1 MFTWT
6 ARFLAEPSASK
17 QHWRRYARIAPESL
31 RRFAAP
37 NTPQEGPMSTAIVDT
52 AASRHW
58 RRLPSFLGHEFREI
72 LPPTLFFF
80 VGFNLILLTKR
91 LILEQYLIQYA
102 GFLIATTTALLVG
115 KSVLVA
121 NAMRFLRRFD
131 NAPLVYPVMFKA
143 LVYTIFVFIARLIE
157 ALVHYLIK
165 GGILGSGQFIE
176 DLVGR
181 FSRAHFAAV
190 QLWIFALLL
199 VYVMASELN
208 QLFGDGELF
217 RVFFTHRSSALKS
230 ARRARIRLLTRL
242 GRLTEAHPVDVLAD
256 TRSTPHAELV
266 GILQDL
272 AKSRLGAP

>member
-1 MFTWT
+1 MSISVVD
-6 ARFLAEPSASK
+6 ARGRGRWGKL
-17 QHWRRYARIAPESL
+17 L
-31 RRFAAP
+31 
-37 NTPQEGPMSTAIVDT
+37 
-52 AASRHW
+52 
-58 RRLPSFLGHEFREI
+58 SFLGREVREI

-102 GFLIATTTALLVG
+102 GFLVATTTALVVG

-121 NAMRFLRRFD
+121 NAMPILRRFD
-131 NAPLVYPVMFKA
+131 NAPLVYPVMFKT

-165 GGILGSGQFIE
+165 GGVLGGGQFIE

-181 FSRAHFAAV
+181 FSWAHFTAV
-190 QLWIFALLL
+190 QLWIFALFL

-230 ARRARIRLLTRL
+230 TRRTRIRALTRL
-242 GRLTEAHPVDVLAD
+242 ARLTEAHPIEILAD

-266 GILQDL
+266 GILRDL
-272 AKSRLGAP
+272 AKSHLGAP

>member
-1 MFTWT
+1 M
-6 ARFLAEPSASK
+6 SISVVDASGRG
-17 QHWRRYARIAPESL
+17 HWGKL
-31 RRFAAP
+31 LF
-37 NTPQEGPMSTAIVDT
+37 
-52 AASRHW
+52 
-58 RRLPSFLGHEFREI
+58 FLGHEFREI

-181 FSRAHFAAV
+181 LSWAHFAAV
-190 QLWIFALLL
+190 QLWIVALFLL
-199 VYVMASELN
+199 Y
-208 QLFGDGELF
+208 
-217 RVFFTHRSSALKS
+217 
-230 ARRARIRLLTRL
+230 
-242 GRLTEAHPVDVLAD
+242 
-256 TRSTPHAELV
+256 
-266 GILQDL
+266 
-272 AKSRLGAP
+272 